1 MGIISIESNASYNE
15 VNFALKAALTAGIVN
30 GSLNIDSNSKKILEE
45 SDLSVY
51 LVGGRGTDAV
61 QVIKGFAGFSNFIV
75 NGGQFTPEAL
85 GCQFISLPAMLVII
99 LYIIQLLQLI
109 NKNILT

>member
-51 LVGGRGTDAV
+51 LVGGGTDAV